1 MCIILINTF
10 IPEETKQVSGVC
22 WQVSTQ
28 LWDGLYLDTMDTER
42 GPAFPDLPPSV
53 HVNLHPLHHI
63 LKPGVNTWQHCTSIM
78 FYEWLSKE
86 NRRKYEDVNNH
97 ADPTLN

>member
-1 MCIILINTF
+1 MHHDY
-10 IPEETKQVSGVC
+10 KYVC

-28 LWDGLYLDTMDTER
+28 LWGGLYLDTMDTEP
-42 GPAFPDLPPSV
+42 GPAFPDLQRSA
-53 HVNLHPLHHI
+53 HANLHPLHHI
-63 LKPGVNTWQHCTSIM
+63 LKPGVNAWQHCTSIM

-97 ADPTLN
+97 GDPTLN